1 MPTLLLPGG
10 VRCSVSAG
18 ARLSF
23 PPRADD
29 DQDAYLS
36 FEVEG
41 VVFELRRSI
50 LDGTPEFADSFFG
63 RAAAFTGAPLRLQSH
78 SAELFPLVL
87 DYMVR
92 RAADPKACLRMAP
105 LTLAETHALDEL
117 EEYLFPGMAPDRVFA
132 DPERTRVLVAL
143 LPWCVGPEFMEFAL
157 CEWGTQEAH
166 SDAFWYSKGLE
177 ALSLDARFVRLV
189 QAKRVAGSEATALQL
204 EKDYA
209 LRAPFTDALLEECE
223 LVVVDRGVPFRIES
237 HMSDGD
243 HYQSV
248 VNVNRPHHVY

>member
-1 MPTLLLPGG
+1 MPTLLFPGG

-18 ARLSF
+18 ARLAF
-23 PPRADD
+23 PPRTADD
-29 DQDAYLS
+29 QEPYLC

-41 VVFELRRSI
+41 VVFELQRSI
-50 LDGTPEFADSFFG
+50 LDGTPDSFFG

-87 DYMVR
+87 DFMVR
-92 RAADPKACLRMAP
+92 RAADPQAHLRMGA

-117 EEYLFPGMAPDRVFA
+117 EDYLFPGMAPDRVFA
-132 DPERTRVLVAL
+132 DPKRTRVLVAL
-143 LPWCVGPEFMEFAL
+143 LPDWRAQAFEDFAL
-157 CEWGTQEAH
+157 CKWRTQEAH

-177 ALSLDARFVRLV
+177 PLCLDARFVRLV

-204 EKDYA
+204 EKEYA

-223 LVVVDRGVPFRIES
+223 LIVVDRGVPFRIES

-243 HYQSV
+243 HHQSV